1 MAGEFGMAGDPYGP
15 TAGTPA
21 SVGASGGGLSSLLR
35 NKMFLQFLMGAGQDI
50 SQGTGGTNLGA
61 AVQRN
66 IQSQNMIKLLK
77 HLLGPDSSKATIDKS
92 GLKISTGTDSAL
104 LKSFLGGDQDPFGAI
119 TGPKAG
125 SMKNGAAYSVDPIA
139 ASAGYTPASASANPF
154 GNGQPNMNISASDL
168 AGLTTQDIST
178 ALGMKMKSDELKQQS
193 YRDMV
198 DALYKGSTMQ
208 RAAEAAEA
216 EIPYKKQ
223 LTKQSE
229 AVTLENTPSV
239 NINVG
244 GITMKVTPK
253 DALAWER
260 LKKEITPKEVQ
271 EYKFALT
278 EEGGGFKGSIVDYK
292 NSSLPADV
300 KAYKYAVDNGMSKI
314 GLKQW
319 KEDIARASAPTIPGA
334 VERQEALEKVKR
346 QSEVQD
352 PGLAQKI
359 LQSLMKDRMNW
370 NDPPKLAKTM
380 KENPQFTREQI
391 IDALH
396 REMHREAMNI
406 QIKQAYPDAKF
417 VMHKGWIVDNKIIV
431 RDPYAK

>member
-15 TAGTPA
+15 AAGTPT
-21 SVGASGGGLSSLLR
+21 SVGASGGGLSSLLQ

-66 IQSQNMIKLLK
+66 IQAQNADKKLKQFLAM
-77 HLLGPDSSKATIDKS
+77 LLGPDGTKATLDNAGIS
-92 GLKISTGTDSAL
+92 LKIPKDSGMF
-104 LKSFLGGDQDPFGAI
+104 SSILGGEGGPFKTDMSLSSGVSSTVPR
-119 TGPKAG
+119 TGG
-125 SMKNGAAYSVDPIA
+125 MYESGGRSNI
-139 ASAGYTPASASANPF
+139 ANPF
-154 GNGQPNMNISASDL
+154 VGSQSSSPSDL
-168 AGLTTQDIST
+168 AGLTPQDIYG
-178 ALGMKMKSDELKQQS
+178 ALGGAMNIAQLKQQS

-208 RAAEAAEA
+208 RAAEAAEV

-260 LKKEITPKEVQ
+260 LKKETTPKEVQ